1 MSEHRAWLAS
11 IGMVAA
17 LAVLAPAAQADGQQ
31 RLRWTPC
38 HPEAGPNFQC
48 AVAQVPLDY
57 GNPRAGTIALALTR
71 LPATDPRRR
80 IGSLF
85 LNPGGPGGSGVDYV
99 LGAGPFLYTDA
110 VRARFDLVGF
120 DPRGILR
127 SSPLRCYDSPDQ
139 WPQPTGLAFPST
151 RDEEERWIATDRA
164 IDRACRVRGNA
175 IRDHMSTA
183 NVARDMDV
191 LRDLVGDSKL
201 SYAGV
206 SYGSYLG
213 AVYANLFPGR
223 VRAVVVDGVLD
234 PVAWSTGR
242 GAEGFLV
249 PFSTRLRSDAG
260 AMATLQEF
268 FRLCDAGG
276 PRCAF
281 SGGAARRFATL
292 ARALKQQPVEYVWDD
307 GFVQVFD
314 YSNLIGISLS
324 AMYGSDIW
332 PDYARLLADLEALA
346 NGTSR
351 LGAQS
356 TLKRISIDAP
366 RFIPPA
372 AKRKPPGGSIEE
384 DYPNFLEGF
393 PGVACSDSN
402 NPRVY
407 AAWSINGALADLQ
420 YGYFGRLWTW
430 ASSICAE
437 WPGHDEDRY
446 LGPFNRVTANPVLIV
461 GNRFDPATPYHGA
474 VTLRGLLPRSALL
487 TVDGWGHT
495 SLFLSACADQ
505 TISRYLLTG
514 ATPTPGA
521 TCRQDVVPFAQ

>member
-1 MSEHRAWLAS
+1 MSKHRVWLAS
-11 IGMVAA
+11 IGTVVA
-17 LAVLAPAAQADGQQ
+17 LAVLAPAALADGRQ

-38 HPEAGPNFQC
+38 HPEAGANFQC

-57 GNPRAGTIALALTR
+57 GNPRAGTIAIALTR

-85 LNPGGPGGSGVDYV
+85 LNPGGPGGSGVAYV

-120 DPRGILR
+120 DPRGIMR

-139 WPQPTGLAFPST
+139 WPVPTGLAFPIT
-151 RDEEERWIATDRA
+151 RDEEESWIANDRA
-164 IDRACRVRGNA
+164 LDRACRVRGNA

-191 LRDLVGDSKL
+191 LRDLVGDDKL

-213 AVYANLFPGR
+213 ATYANLFPER

-249 PFSTRLRSDAG
+249 PFSTRLHSDVG

-281 SGGAARRFATL
+281 SGGAERRFAAL
-292 ARALKQQPVEYVWDD
+292 ARAL
-307 GFVQVFD
+307 
-314 YSNLIGISLS
+314 
-324 AMYGSDIW
+324 
-332 PDYARLLADLEALA
+332 
-346 NGTSR
+346 
-351 LGAQS
+351 
-356 TLKRISIDAP
+356 
-366 RFIPPA
+366 
-372 AKRKPPGGSIEE
+372 
-384 DYPNFLEGF
+384 
-393 PGVACSDSN
+393 
-402 NPRVY
+402 
-407 AAWSINGALADLQ
+407 
-420 YGYFGRLWTW
+420 
-430 ASSICAE
+430 
-437 WPGHDEDRY
+437 
-446 LGPFNRVTANPVLIV
+446 
-461 GNRFDPATPYHGA
+461 
-474 VTLRGLLPRSALL
+474 
-487 TVDGWGHT
+487 
-495 SLFLSACADQ
+495 
-505 TISRYLLTG
+505 
-514 ATPTPGA
+514 
-521 TCRQDVVPFAQ
+521 